1 MKRHSLHARIYFE
14 DLKLQND
21 MSSRY
26 SMLVFQILV
35 FFGKLQKLECGKYI
49 ERISYPKQET
59 IREKIGLSEYKLKKG
74 ISELKKMKNHDGTSV
89 LTVKKRTGLSS
100 LYILRTPIEY
110 IEEEQEVKG
119 EHDLHTKRRTCPPDK
134 KENMTSGLK
143 GEHDIPTITN
153 VEQTKKQTSNSLKD
167 FSFYLLDLD

>member
-1 MKRHSLHARIYFE
+1 MKRQSLHARIYLE

-21 MSSRY
+21 MPSRHA
-26 SMLVFQILV
+26 MMIFQVLV

-49 ERISYPKQET
+49 ERVSYPKQET
-59 IREKIGLSEYKLKKG
+59 IRSQIGISEYKLKKG
-74 ISELKKMKNHDGTSV
+74 ISDLKKMKNEDGTAV

-110 IEEEQEVKG
+110 IENQEVKG
-119 EHDLHTKRRTCPPDK
+119 EHDLPTKRRTCPPDK

-153 VEQTKKQTSNSLKD
+153 IEQKKKHTSNNLKD
-167 FSFYLLDLD
+167 FSFYLLD

>member
-1 MKRHSLHARIYFE
+1 MKRQSLHARIYFE

-21 MSSRY
+21 MPSRY

-35 FFGKLQKLECGKYI
+35 FYGKLQKLECGKYI

-59 IREKIGLSEYKLKKG
+59 IRTKIGLSEYKLKKG
-74 ISELKKMKNHDGTSV
+74 IRELKKIKNEDGSPV

-100 LYILRTPIEY
+100 LYILRTPIE
-110 IEEEQEVKG
+110 IEEVKG
-119 EHDLHTKRRTCPPDK
+119 EHDLPTKRRTCPPDK
-134 KENMTSGLK
+134 KENMTSGLN

-153 VEQTKKQTSNSLKD
+153 IEQKKKHTSNNLKD
-167 FSFYLLDLD
+167 FSFYLLD